1 MAIADEKSNLKEAG
15 KFGGN
20 QKLMIVVI
28 ALLVL
33 LIGAIGGLAYVLING
48 NPAQQGVA
56 ASAEQKKAKS
66 GPPIFQKMDT
76 FVVNLAGKDG
86 MLLQVEMQ
94 AQLAN
99 NDAQK
104 AFVDYMPKIRSGLI
118 LLLSSKTAEEL
129 STPDGKVKLKA
140 QVKKIINESMDGAGG
155 EEPVES
161 VLFTSFIIQAQ

>member
-1 MAIADEKSNLKEAG
+1 MAMADEKKNLKEAS
-15 KFGGN
+15 KSGGN

-33 LIGAIGGLAYVLING
+33 LIGAIGGLAYVLMNSNSAPG
-48 NPAQQGVA
+48 AT
-56 ASAEQKKAKS
+56 ASAEQKKPKS

-104 AFVDYMPKIRSGLI
+104 SFVDYMPKIRSGLI
-118 LLLSSKTAEEL
+118 LLLSSKTADEL
-129 STPDGKVKLKA
+129 SSPEGKVKLKA